1 MIDTFLYTN
10 YNTGLL
16 LQPLAPFA
24 KFFSVNKKLCAVY
37 NNTIYS
43 YTNTARF
50 VRTNVF
56 VDHYWHIQWKYTNY
70 VYVVIFSFIMLLIIR
85 EFQCQWSHVCVVMLI
100 MPTAQA
106 DGDADGYKLSLRL
119 TPIIYVAIVLCI

>member
-1 MIDTFLYTN
+1 M
-10 YNTGLL
+10 TG
-16 LQPLAPFA
+16 PLAPFA
-24 KFFSVNKKLCAVY
+24 NYFSVNKKLCAVY

-70 VYVVIFSFIMLLIIR
+70 VYVVIFIFIMLLIIR
-85 EFQCQWSHVCVVMLI
+85 ECQFSGRMYALSCLY
-100 MPTAQA
+100 A
-106 DGDADGYKLSLRL
+106 DGSRRRRL
-119 TPIIYVAIVLCI
+119 WWL

>member
-1 MIDTFLYTN
+1 MPSMIDTFLYTN

-24 KFFSVNKKLCAVY
+24 NYFSVNKKLCAVY

-70 VYVVIFSFIMLLIIR
+70 VYVVISKLVHLALVIFIFIMLLIIR
-85 EFQCQWSHVCVVMLI
+85 EYQCQWSHVCVVML
-100 MPTAQA
+100 MPTAT
-106 DGDADGYKLSLRL
+106 L
-119 TPIIYVAIVLCI
+119 VAIS

>member
-1 MIDTFLYTN
+1 MPSMIDTFLYTN

-24 KFFSVNKKLCAVY
+24 NYFSVNKKLCAVY

-70 VYVVIFSFIMLLIIR
+70 VYVVIFIYIMLLIIR
-85 EFQCQWSHVCVVMLI
+85 ECQCQWSHVCVVMLI
-100 MPTAQA
+100 
-106 DGDADGYKLSLRL
+106 KLCRRL
-119 TPIIYVAIVLCI
+119 TPTATLVAIS

>member
-1 MIDTFLYTN
+1 MPSMIDTFLYTN

-16 LQPLAPFA
+16 LQPLGLAPFA
-24 KFFSVNKKLCAVY
+24 NYFSVNKKLCAVY

-70 VYVVIFSFIMLLIIR
+70 VYVVIFIFIMLLIIR
-85 EFQCQWSHVCVVMLI
+85 EYQCQWSHVCVVMLI
-100 MPTAQA
+100 CR
-106 DGDADGYKLSLRL
+106 RL
-119 TPIIYVAIVLCI
+119 TPTATLVAIS